1 MKEANEDEIQ
11 RADPAAQ
18 KKALFLVLIVA
29 AVGVVVMWAFES
41 AFTGVEENVDDDP
54 VEAVSQMV
62 STIRVFGRND
72 CDPHDGHCRV
82 DLAAFLPA
90 FLRPNGFPPPGMAL
104 VRDVRIV
111 SGVQARMFARVGFV
125 AAGLCAVGAIVLPL
139 MLLRLVSLITEV
151 EPGPGG

>member
-1 MKEANEDEIQ
+1 M
-11 RADPAAQ
+11 
-18 KKALFLVLIVA
+18 LIVA

-62 STIRVFGRND
+62 STIRVF
-72 CDPHDGHCRV
+72 
-82 DLAAFLPA
+82 AAMTAILTMAIAVWIWLLSSRIFKA
-90 FLRPNGFPPPGMAL
+90 ERFPPPGMAL

>member
-29 AVGVVVMWAFES
+29 AVGVVAMWAFES

-62 STIRVFGRND
+62 STIRVF
-72 CDPHDGHCRV
+72 
-82 DLAAFLPA
+82 AAMTAILTMAIAVWIWLLSSRIFKA
-90 FLRPNGFPPPGMAL
+90 ERFPPPGMAL